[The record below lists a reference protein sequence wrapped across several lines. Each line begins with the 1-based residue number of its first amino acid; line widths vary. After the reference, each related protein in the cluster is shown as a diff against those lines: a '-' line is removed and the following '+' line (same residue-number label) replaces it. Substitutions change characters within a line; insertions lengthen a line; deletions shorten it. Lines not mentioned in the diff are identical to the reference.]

1 MSTSNEQAAALARC
15 VTNNYNIII
24 IRSPKDLSLSPSPAT
39 YSMEPHEEVWASD
52 EEEDSDFSLS
62 VEDHYDY
69 SEETRLT
76 FVLPKPALW
85 DEPTHVSHTQCADAV
100 AALEGSLSV
109 LCRERQLAVF
119 DIERGITLLVS
130 PLLPFDVYSL
140 SVEPDLGW
148 VVCGGCER
156 TAEHYNVALLRLQR
170 EEGAHQPLALPILR
184 AFAIGRVSPRF
195 GSHDQV
201 NSVRFG
207 CSLQSA
213 SAAAPPVRVRV
224 LLVGSQDKS
233 VYCVAVPA
241 PLPDGSLAPGP
252 QALLAKHTFR
262 TAINCACASP
272 DGRWLAAVGDLEEVY
287 VLGSETGFLDAERCT
302 RAGFSYTLRFNDLL
316 LPVRDQAGCQYVVWS
331 GDSARLAVSSDTLNA
346 VAVWSLP
353 QSPLP
358 VSAPAPHC
366 RFTQHQLPCLSLAF
380 LPHSHTLAFAEAGR
394 CIYLADVDA
403 CARADA
409 WRRPLTQRLSPYYL
423 RRCGMQ
429 LLLLQNN
436 LTTASAHR
444 TTGLCVSA
452 EGHLLVTLRRGLFQF
467 TVLPDWSRAMHMHAP
482 LAFRRATRA
491 LLLCAAA
498 LPPGAEEP
506 PNLASLP
513 RELVLHIIALA
524 AAPQSAWLPARLDE
538 AKELFHNLVEE
549 EEEEDEEEDYIVI

>member
-1 MSTSNEQAAALARC
+1 
-15 VTNNYNIII
+15 
-24 IRSPKDLSLSPSPAT
+24 
-39 YSMEPHEEVWASD
+39 MEPHEEVWASD
-52 EEEDSDFSLS
+52 EEDSDFSLS
-62 VEDHYDY
+62 EEDPYDGEDPLHDMVEDLYGEGSN
-69 SEETRLT
+69 SERLT
-76 FVLPKPALW
+76 FVLPEPAVW
-85 DEPTHVSHTQCADAV
+85 DEATHVSHTQCADAV

-109 LCRERQLAVF
+109 LCRERRLAVF
-119 DIERGITLLVS
+119 DAERGITLLES

-170 EEGAHQPLALPILR
+170 DEEGAPLALPILR

-213 SAAAPPVRVRV
+213 SAAAPPVRVRA

-252 QALLAKHTFR
+252 QTLMAKHTFR

-287 VLGSETGFLDAERCT
+287 VLGSETGFLDAERCA
-302 RAGFSYTLRFNDLL
+302 RAGFSYTLRFNDVLR
-316 LPVRDQAGCQYVVWS
+316 PVRDQAGCQYVTWS

-358 VSAPAPHC
+358 ISAPAPHC

-429 LLLLQNN
+429 LLLLRNN
-436 LTTASAHR
+436 LTTALAPEAPHR
-444 TTGLCVSA
+444 ITGLCVSA
-452 EGHLLVTLRRGLFQF
+452 EGHLVATLRRGLFQF
-467 TVLPDWSRAMHMHAP
+467 TVLPGWSRALHMHAP
-482 LAFRRATRA
+482 PAFRRATRA

-498 LPPGAEEP
+498 QPPGAEEP

-513 RELVLHIIALA
+513 RELVLHIVALA

-538 AKELFHNLVEE
+538 TQELFHHMREE
-549 EEEEDEEEDYIVI
+549 EEEEEEDYIVI